1 MLTTKT
7 VPPTAKDYY
16 KEDNYYSKEDSEVQS
31 QWQGKGAEKLGLSGQ
46 VNDEVF
52 GLLLHGR
59 LPDKTKFRRRPPT
72 QADYKERGALDLTF
86 SAPKSVSLL
95 TKIGGD
101 KELEQAHYRAVAK
114 AIDYIEKHHAMTRIR
129 QRGNRLKV
137 NTGNLVVAKF
147 NHDTSRQLDPQLH
160 THCLVLNMTQTSS
173 GKWYSLSDDDIHKN
187 KRMLG
192 IIYQNE
198 LARGA
203 MELGYQ
209 IHRNGN
215 GTFDIA
221 GFKQEHLDYFSKRAK
236 EIEPLL
242 DKFSTWQERQDAS
255 LKVREKKVEI
265 DRRELLD
272 YWATEAASIGLQ
284 LPRPDGRQAVV
295 VGNHSSQS
303 ETINERAAARA
314 ERHPSAPVREAGEYR
329 QTTERATASL
339 DHRPA
344 ADARETE
351 HHRATVERDATGASH
366 LQQSGGLVHGGAVD
380 SSQRRAEGQ
389 RPGPDHQ
396 TVHRSTEPQHSDSGR
411 SGPADGSV
419 RFDGERQPVRDGVES
434 ELAGEI
440 AELLN
445 NRQQQQSLSAAIAQ
459 LKAAQQLQSQVQSR
473 HLQLGTAIA
482 DATQVLKTLQLKTNP
497 SKYLARETAKALQ
510 RYKAQRAVETSI
522 STDVLNQLKDAI
534 GQQQELSNNLQP
546 VANTLQTLKDK
557 AVARRLAKAI
567 AKRRQQAALK
577 REAQVSELVDAVKQ
591 RVEAQD
597 KQYRQFM
604 GQFET
609 ALQTVTDRFTARRVA
624 LAVARKQSHQQMMQE
639 GIQETLSESMQ
650 GIRASSQHSADTLTT
665 LSRLGPKIQQI
676 GKVLEEKRKDSV
688 EQKRA
693 IAYDQPHSIFASVDE
708 AVAAGIEHASERAVA
723 FRPERIVDFVLEE
736 LGGFDIDSIE
746 AAIERAP
753 GLIRFGKF
761 VTTDNAVRRELDTIR
776 TVMEQQ
782 EQLPPIAPT
791 AQLVELQLRATA
803 REQQQANPHWQWT
816 SGQSDAVRLAA
827 STRDRFVAWQGVAG
841 AGKTTALQQVSKL
854 ANSAGYSVKAFAPT
868 AKAAKVLSEELGIQG
883 QTVAR
888 LVRRE
893 PKPIAKPQLW
903 IVDEAGML
911 SADAGQKI
919 VHQAVQANA
928 RVVFV
933 GDTRQLSAV
942 EAGNPFKSLQQAGMR
957 TAYLE
962 ISRRQ
967 KNPGLKSAVD
977 LAARGE
983 IESSVQELERNG
995 MTHYHKYRGSR
1006 HKQIVADY
1014 LALTPAERMNTL
1026 VIAGTNKDR
1035 EAIAAGIRAGLR
1047 ARGELGEKVA
1057 ATRLGAK
1064 NLTDAQKKFV
1074 HNYEV
1079 GDVIIPTSKAYGLEA
1094 WQRYQ
1099 VTGIDDDRL
1108 RVTGDDGIYRVVK
1121 PSSKLSVFYEKPI
1134 NVSVGDVMRW
1144 RRNDMKAGR
1153 RNGQEFSI
1161 EAIEGRMAT
1170 VQSKTGRVRQVN
1182 LDEAQHFDY
1191 GIVTT
1196 TYGSQGKTCGRVL
1209 MMAED
1214 DGTLNRESYYVGIS
1228 RAKHGV
1234 KVYAEQR
1241 SVLVEAANR
1250 SQANENPIEQVENWV
1265 ETLNGLLEKSVER
1278 ERQMQAHEFV
1288 PATET
1293 IYETETVAVEPVET
1307 TERDRPVESAVHL
1320 TDKHRYEMEEESAIA
1335 PDVVELNVRSV
1346 AGEEA
1351 KQVLLTSPELYT
1363 SSGQL
1368 KKWVQ
1373 QRYDHIEKGG
1383 WVFQGVDPLNDGE
1396 RMDWV
1401 RFKPDR
1407 PKMNQKEDV
1416 ETGEIKTKPIKYE
1429 STPKTATRAM
1439 FPAYPRRL
1447 WEAMASSNKQ
1457 PIESRDR
1464 HFWQWVERTN
1474 LPIVITEGS
1483 KKGMA
1488 LASAGYIAI
1497 ALPGVWNGARKA
1509 TDDLPERLI
1518 PELEKFATAGRQIY
1532 FAFDADTKQLTVE
1545 QVNKAIHRTAGLMAK
1560 KDCHVFVMS
1569 WEGEKGI
1576 DDLIAAKGTGA
1587 VKAAYQQAQPF
1598 TEWKLANGF
1607 QTKQQEGIDIE
1618 LVQHWPQAA
1627 RIAGR
1632 SARYV
1637 EGTRRAVAGVESGGY
1652 LGEHNRQLL
1661 YVDVSA
1667 AMRRI
1672 SRQILV
1678 PRIKREWEEARYG
1691 LKLGHLPPTTM
1702 LQILQ
1707 NYSAS
1712 KGRRI

>member
-1 MLTTKT
+1 MLSTKN
-7 VPPTAKDYY
+7 VAPGAKAYY
-16 KEDNYYSKEDSEVQS
+16 KEDNYYSKEDSQAQS
-31 QWQGKGAEKLGLSGQ
+31 QWQGKGAQKLGLTGT

-59 LPDKTKFRRRPPT
+59 LPDKTKFRHRPPT
-72 QADYKERGALDLTF
+72 QTNYQERGALDLTF

-101 KELEQAHYRAVAK
+101 TELEQAHYRAVAK
-114 AIDYIEKHHAMTRIR
+114 AIDYIEKHHAITRVR
-129 QRGNRLKV
+129 QRGNRIKV
-137 NTGNLVVAKF
+137 NTENLVVAKF

-160 THCLVLNMTQTSS
+160 THCLVLNMTQTSG
-173 GKWYSLSDDDIHKN
+173 GKWYSLSNDAIHKN
-187 KRMLG
+187 KQLLG
-192 IIYQNE
+192 TIYQNE

-215 GTFDIA
+215 CTFEIA
-221 GFKQEHLDYFSKRAK
+221 GFKQEHLDYFSKRRK
-236 EIEPLL
+236 EIEPLI
-242 DKFSTWQERQDAS
+242 DKFSTWREKQDAS
-255 LKVREKKVEI
+255 LKVRQKKVEI
-265 DRRELLD
+265 DRQELLD
-272 YWATEAASIGLQ
+272 YWASEAAFINLQ
-284 LPRPDGRQAVV
+284 LPQPKGRSRAII
-295 VGNHSSQS
+295 GNYSSQA
-303 ETINERAAARA
+303 ETVNERAAARTQH
-314 ERHPSAPVREAGEYR
+314 RPQTTVR
-329 QTTERATASL
+329 QT
-339 DHRPA
+339 DQ
-344 ADARETE
+344 
-351 HHRATVERDATGASH
+351 HRAATQRNTTRANH
-366 LQQSGGLVHGGAVD
+366 LQQSGGLVYGRAVD
-380 SSQRRAEGQ
+380 PVEGEREQQRLGQ
-389 RPGPDHQ
+389 DDPRVRTGVEREQPAAGKR
-396 TVHRSTEPQHSDSGR
+396 RSE
-411 SGPADGSV
+411 DGGI
-419 RFDGERQPVRDGVES
+419 RGDGERRADRDGVEPK
-434 ELAGEI
+434 LAGEI

-445 NRQQQQSLSAAIAQ
+445 NRQQEQSLSAAISQ
-459 LKAAQQLQSQVQSR
+459 LKEAQQLQSRVHAQSQ
-473 HLQLGTAIA
+473 QLETALT
-482 DATQVLKTLQLKTNP
+482 DATQVLKTLQLKTHP
-497 SKYLARETAKALQ
+497 SKYIARETAKALHQ
-510 RYKAQRAVETSI
+510 YKLNRAIETSI
-522 STDVLNQLKDAI
+522 STDVLNQLKDAL
-534 GQQQELSNNLQP
+534 GQQQELSDNLQP
-546 VANTLQTLKDK
+546 LANSLQAIKDK
-557 AVARRLAKAI
+557 TVARRLAKAI
-567 AKRRQQAALK
+567 AKRRQQEALK

-597 KQYRQFM
+597 KQYLQFM
-604 GQFET
+604 GQFEK
-609 ALQTVTDRFTARRVA
+609 ALQTVTNRFTARRVA
-624 LAVARKQSHQQMMQE
+624 LAVARKQNHQQMMQE

-650 GIRASSQHSADTLTT
+650 GIRASSERSADMLTT

-676 GKVLEEKRKDSV
+676 GKVFEDKQQEDIER
-688 EQKRA
+688 KRA
-693 IAYDQPHSIFASVDE
+693 IAYRQPHSKFKTVDD
-708 AVAAGIEHASERAVA
+708 AVAAGIDHAAERAVA
-723 FRPERIVDFVLEE
+723 FRPERIVKFVLEE

-776 TVMEQQ
+776 TVLSQQ

-803 REQQQANPHWQWT
+803 REQQQESPHWQWT
-816 SGQSDAVRLAA
+816 SGQVDAVKLAA
-827 STRDRFVAWQGVAG
+827 TTRDRFVAWQGVAG

-854 ANSAGYSVKAFAPT
+854 ASSAGYAVKAFAPT
-868 AKAAKVLSEELGIQG
+868 AKATKVLSDELGIQG

-888 LVRRE
+888 LIRQE
-893 PKPIAKPQLW
+893 PKPSAKPQLW

-919 VHQAVQANA
+919 VRQAVQANA

-942 EAGNPFKSLQQAGMR
+942 EAGNPFKSLQQAGMK
-957 TAYLE
+957 TAYLT

-977 LAARGE
+977 LAARGD
-983 IESSVQELERNG
+983 IESSIKELERNG
-995 MTHYHKYRGSR
+995 MAHYHKYRGSR
-1006 HKQIVADY
+1006 HKQIVADF
-1014 LALTPAERMNTL
+1014 LALTPAERMDTL

-1035 EAIAAGIRAGLR
+1035 EAIAAGIRTRLR
-1047 ARGELGEKVA
+1047 ARGELGEQVA

-1064 NLTDAQKKFV
+1064 NLTDAQKAFV
-1074 HNYEV
+1074 HNYEA
-1079 GDVIIPTSKAYGLEA
+1079 GDVIIPTRKVFGLDT
-1094 WQRYQ
+1094 WQRYR
-1099 VTGIDDDRL
+1099 VTNIDNDRL
-1108 RVTGDDGIYRVVK
+1108 RVMGDDGIYRVVN
-1121 PSSKLSVFYEKPI
+1121 PSSNLSVFYQKSMD
-1134 NVSVGDVMRW
+1134 VSVGDVMRW
-1144 RRNDMKAGR
+1144 RRNDYGAGR

-1161 EAIEGRMAT
+1161 EAIEGRTAT
-1170 VQSKTGRVRQVN
+1170 VQYKDGKMERLN

-1191 GIVTT
+1191 GNVTT

-1241 SVLVEAANR
+1241 SVLVEAASR

-1278 ERQMQAHEFV
+1278 EWQMQAREFV

-1293 IYETETVAVEPVET
+1293 TDETAAVTAEQVET
-1307 TERDRPVESAVHL
+1307 TGSDRPNESAVHL

-1335 PDVVELNVRSV
+1335 RDVVELNVRSV
-1346 AGEEA
+1346 TGEEA
-1351 KQVLLTSPELYT
+1351 KQVLLTSPELFT

-1401 RFKPDR
+1401 RFKPDE
-1407 PKMNQKEDV
+1407 PKMNEKEDA
-1416 ETGEIKTKPIKYE
+1416 ETGEIKTKQIKYE

-1447 WEAMASSNKQ
+1447 WEAMATNNKQ
-1457 PIESRDR
+1457 PIESTDK

-1497 ALPGVWNGARKA
+1497 AFPGVWNGARKA

-1532 FAFDADTKQLTVE
+1532 FAFDADTKQSTVE

-1576 DDLIAAKGTGA
+1576 DDLIAAKGTDV
-1587 VKAAYQQAQPF
+1587 VKRAYQQAQPF

-1607 QTKQQEGIDIE
+1607 QTMQQESIDIE
-1618 LVQHWPQAA
+1618 LVQQWPQAA

-1632 SARYV
+1632 SAGYV
-1637 EGTRRAVAGVESGGY
+1637 EETHRAVRGVEGGAY

-1661 YVDVSA
+1661 YKDIA
-1667 AMRRI
+1667 TAMRRI
-1672 SRQILV
+1672 AQKIRDPHV
-1678 PRIKREWEEARYG
+1678 RRKWEKARYELRFG
-1691 LKLGHLPPTTM
+1691 NVPPAQM
-1702 LQILQ
+1702 LQTIQ
-1707 NYSAS
+1707 NYSPS
-1712 KGRRI
+1712 RSRKL

>member
-1 MLTTKT
+1 
-7 VPPTAKDYY
+7 
-16 KEDNYYSKEDSEVQS
+16 
-31 QWQGKGAEKLGLSGQ
+31 EK
-46 VNDEVF
+46 
-52 GLLLHGR
+52 
-59 LPDKTKFRRRPPT
+59 
-72 QADYKERGALDLTF
+72 
-86 SAPKSVSLL
+86 
-95 TKIGGD
+95 
-101 KELEQAHYRAVAK
+101 AHYRAVAK
-114 AIDYIEKHHAMTRIR
+114 AIDYIEKHHAITRVR
-129 QRGNRLKV
+129 QRGNRIKV

-160 THCLVLNMTQTSS
+160 THCLVLNMTQTSG
-173 GKWYSLSDDDIHKN
+173 GKWYSLSNDAIHKN
-187 KRMLG
+187 KQLLG
-192 IIYQNE
+192 TIYQNE

-215 GTFDIA
+215 GTFEIA
-221 GFKQEHLDYFSKRAK
+221 GFKQEHLDYFSKRRK
-236 EIEPLL
+236 EIEPLI
-242 DKFSTWQERQDAS
+242 DKFSTWREKQEAS
-255 LKVREKKVEI
+255 LKVRQKKVEI
-265 DRRELLD
+265 DRQELLD
-272 YWATEAASIGLQ
+272 YWTSEAAFIDLQ
-284 LPRPDGRQAVV
+284 LPQPKGRPGAIIGNYSPQA
-295 VGNHSSQS
+295 
-303 ETINERAAARA
+303 ETINERATARTQH
-314 ERHPSAPVREAGEYR
+314 RSPAGVR
-329 QTTERATASL
+329 QTDDYRAT
-339 DHRPA
+339 DEP
-344 ADARETE
+344 DET
-351 HHRATVERDATGASH
+351 RTRH
-366 LQQSGGLVHGGAVD
+366 LQQSGGFVHGGAVD
-380 SSQRRAEGQ
+380 PVEGEGEQRRLRTDHPRVRAGIEGEQ
-389 RPGPDHQ
+389 PAAGK
-396 TVHRSTEPQHSDSGR
+396 RSPENGGIR
-411 SGPADGSV
+411 L
-419 RFDGERQPVRDGVES
+419 DGERRADRDGVERQ
-434 ELAGEI
+434 LAGEI

-445 NRQQQQSLSAAIAQ
+445 NRQQEQSLSAAIAQ
-459 LKAAQQLQSQVQSR
+459 LQEAQQLQSRVHAQSQ
-473 HLQLGTAIA
+473 QLESALTE
-482 DATQVLKTLQLKTNP
+482 ATQVLKTLQLKTNP
-497 SKYLARETAKALQ
+497 SKYLARETAKALHQ
-510 RYKAQRAVETSI
+510 YTVNRAVETSI
-522 STDVLNQLKDAI
+522 GADVLNQLKDAI
-534 GQQQELSNNLQP
+534 GQQQELSDNLQP
-546 VANTLQTLKDK
+546 LANSLQTIKDK
-557 AVARRLAKAI
+557 TVARRLANAI
-567 AKRRQQAALK
+567 AKRRQQEALK
-577 REAQVSELVDAVKQ
+577 REAQISELVDAVKQ

-604 GQFET
+604 CQFEK

-624 LAVARKQSHQQMMQE
+624 LAVARKQNHQQMMQE

-650 GIRASSQHSADTLTT
+650 SIQASSDRSADTLTT

-676 GKVLEEKRKDSV
+676 GKVFEDKLQEDIER
-688 EQKRA
+688 KRA
-693 IAYDQPHSIFASVDE
+693 IAYDQPHSKFETVDD
-708 AVAAGIEHASERAVA
+708 AVAAGIDHAAERAVA
-723 FRPERIVDFVLEE
+723 FRPERIVKFVLEE
-736 LGGFDIDSIE
+736 LGGFNIDSIE

-776 TVMEQQ
+776 TVLGQQ
-782 EQLPPIAPT
+782 GQLAPIAPT

-803 REQQQANPHWQWT
+803 KDHQQENPHWQWT
-816 SGQSDAVRLAA
+816 SGQVDAVKLAA
-827 STRDRFVAWQGVAG
+827 TTRDRFVAWQGVAG
-841 AGKTTALQQVSKL
+841 SGKTTALQQVSKL

-868 AKAAKVLSEELGIQG
+868 AKATKVLSDELGIQG

-888 LVRRE
+888 LVRRQ
-893 PKPIAKPQLW
+893 PKAEGKPQLW

-919 VHQAVQANA
+919 VRQAVQANA
-928 RVVFV
+928 RVMFV

-942 EAGNPFKSLQQAGMR
+942 EAGNPFKSLQQAGMK
-957 TAYLE
+957 TAYLT

-977 LAARGE
+977 LAARGD
-983 IESSVQELERNG
+983 IESSVKELERNG

-1006 HKQIVADY
+1006 HKQIVADF
-1014 LALTPAERMNTL
+1014 LALTPAERMDTL

-1035 EAIAAGIRAGLR
+1035 EAIAAGIRTGLR

-1064 NLTDAQKKFV
+1064 NLTDAQKSFV

-1079 GDVIIPTSKAYGLEA
+1079 GDVVIPTRKVFGLET
-1094 WQRYQ
+1094 WQRYR
-1099 VTGIDDDRL
+1099 VTNIDNDRL
-1108 RVTGDDGIYRVVK
+1108 RVMGDDGIYRLVN
-1121 PSSKLSVFYEKPI
+1121 PSTKLSVFYQESMD
-1134 NVSVGDVMRW
+1134 VSVGDVMRW
-1144 RRNDMKAGR
+1144 RRNDYGAGR

-1161 EAIEGRMAT
+1161 EAIEGRTAT
-1170 VQSKTGRVRQVN
+1170 VQYRDGNMERLN
-1182 LDEAQHFDY
+1182 LERAQHFDY
-1191 GIVTT
+1191 ANVTT

-1234 KVYAEQR
+1234 KVYAEQQ
-1241 SVLVEAANR
+1241 SVLVEAASR

-1278 ERQMQAHEFV
+1278 ERQMQAREFV

-1293 IYETETVAVEPVET
+1293 SIEIEPEGVEAVETIES
-1307 TERDRPVESAVHL
+1307 ERPVESVVHL
-1320 TDKHRYEMEEESAIA
+1320 TEKHRYEMEEESAIA
-1335 PDVVELNVRSV
+1335 RDVVELNVRSV
-1346 AGEEA
+1346 VGEEA
-1351 KQVLLTSPELYT
+1351 KQVLLTSPELFT

-1383 WVFQGVDPLNDGE
+1383 WVFQGVDPLNDGK

-1401 RFKPDR
+1401 RFKPDE
-1407 PKMNQKEDV
+1407 PKMNEKEDA

-1447 WEAMASSNKQ
+1447 WEAMATNNKQ
-1457 PIESRDR
+1457 PIESKDK

-1488 LASAGYIAI
+1488 LASAGYITI

-1518 PELEKFATAGRQIY
+1518 LELEKFATPGRQIY
-1532 FAFDADTKQLTVE
+1532 FAFDADTKQSTVE

-1576 DDLIAAKGTGA
+1576 DDLIAAKGTGV

-1598 TEWKLANGF
+1598 TAWKLANRF

-1632 SARYV
+1632 SAGYV
-1637 EGTRRAVAGVESGGY
+1637 EVTRKAVVGVEGGGY

-1661 YVDVSA
+1661 YADIA
-1667 AMRRI
+1667 KAMRRI
-1672 SRQILV
+1672 AQ
-1678 PRIKREWEEARYG
+1678 RIRHPQTRREWDEARYDLRFG
-1691 LKLGHLPPTTM
+1691 NVPPAKM
-1702 LQILQ
+1702 LQAIQ

-1712 KGRRI
+1712 RSRRL

>member
-1 MLTTKT
+1 MLSTKN
-7 VPPTAKDYY
+7 VAPGAKAYY
-16 KEDNYYSKEDSEVQS
+16 KEDNYYSKEDSEAQS
-31 QWQGKGAEKLGLSGQ
+31 QWQGKGAEKLGLTGT

-72 QADYKERGALDLTF
+72 HAGYQERGALDLTF

-101 KELEQAHYRAVAK
+101 TQLEKAHYRAVAK
-114 AIDYIEKHHAMTRIR
+114 AIDYIEKHHAITRIR
-129 QRGNRLKV
+129 QRGNQIKV

-147 NHDTSRQLDPQLH
+147 NHDTSRLLDPQLH
-160 THCLVLNMTQTSS
+160 THCLVLNMTQTSG
-173 GKWYSLSDDDIHKN
+173 GKWYSLSNDAIHKN
-187 KRMLG
+187 KHLLG
-192 IIYQNE
+192 AIYQNE

-215 GTFDIA
+215 GTFEIA
-221 GFKQEHLDYFSKRAK
+221 GFKQKHLDYFSKRRK
-236 EIEPLL
+236 EIEPLI

-272 YWATEAASIGLQ
+272 YWASEAASIGLQ
-284 LPRPDGRQAVV
+284 LPQPSGRRAVV
-295 VGNHSSQS
+295 VGNSQLQP
-303 ETINERAAARA
+303 ETINERAAARTQH
-314 ERHPSAPVREAGEYR
+314 RPSASVRPADNY
-329 QTTERATASL
+329 RATNEL
-339 DHRPA
+339 DETR
-344 ADARETE
+344 AR
-351 HHRATVERDATGASH
+351 H
-366 LQQSGGLVHGGAVD
+366 LQQSGGFVHGGVVD
-380 SSQRRAEGQ
+380 SPQSRGEEQ
-389 RPGPDHQ
+389 RPGRDNRAIRAGVEREQ
-396 TVHRSTEPQHSDSGR
+396 
-411 SGPADGSV
+411 PAAGKRRFEDGGI
-419 RFDGERQPVRDGVES
+419 RRNGERRTGRDGVEPT
-434 ELAGEI
+434 LASEI

-459 LKAAQQLQSQVQSR
+459 LKAAQQLQTRVHAQSQ
-473 HLQLGTAIA
+473 QLESALT

-497 SKYLARETAKALQ
+497 SKHLARETAKALHQ
-510 RYKAQRAVETSI
+510 YTVNRAVETSI
-522 STDVLNQLKDAI
+522 STEVLNQLKDAL

-546 VANTLQTLKDK
+546 LANSLQTIEDK
-557 AVARRLAKAI
+557 TVARRLAEAI
-567 AKRRQQAALK
+567 AKRRQQEALK

-597 KQYRQFM
+597 KQYQQFI
-604 GQFET
+604 GQFEK

-624 LAVARKQSHQQMMQE
+624 LAVARKRNHRQMMQE

-650 GIRASSQHSADTLTT
+650 GIRASSERSADTLTT

-676 GKVLEEKRKDSV
+676 GKVFEDRRQEDIER
-688 EQKRA
+688 KRA
-693 IAYDQPHSIFASVDE
+693 IAYDQPHSKFETVDE
-708 AVAAGIEHASERAVA
+708 AVAAGIDHAAERAVA
-723 FRPERIVDFVLEE
+723 FRPERIVKFVLEE
-736 LGGFDIDSIE
+736 LGGFDIESIE

-753 GLIRFGKF
+753 GLIRFGRF

-776 TVMEQQ
+776 TVLGQQ
-782 EQLPPIAPT
+782 GQLTPIAPT
-791 AQLVELQLRATA
+791 NQLVELQLQATV
-803 REQQQANPHWQWT
+803 RDHQQTSPHWQWT
-816 SGQSDAVRLAA
+816 SGQVDAVKLAA
-827 STRDRFVAWQGVAG
+827 TTRDRFVAWQGVAG
-841 AGKTTALQQVSKL
+841 AGKTTALKQVSKL
-854 ANSAGYSVKAFAPT
+854 ATSCGYTVKAFAPT
-868 AKAAKVLSEELGIQG
+868 AKATKVLSDELGIRG

-888 LVRRE
+888 LIRQE
-893 PKPIAKPQLW
+893 PKPSAKPQLW

-919 VHQAVQANA
+919 VQQAVQANA

-957 TAYLE
+957 TAHLT

-983 IESSVQELERNG
+983 IESSVKELERNG

-1006 HKQIVADY
+1006 HKQIVADF
-1014 LALTPAERMNTL
+1014 LALTAAERMDTL

-1035 EAIAAGIRAGLR
+1035 EAIASGIRRGLR
-1047 ARGELGEKVA
+1047 ARGELGEQVA

-1064 NLTDAQKKFV
+1064 NLTDAQKAFV

-1079 GDVIIPTSKAYGLEA
+1079 GDVVIPTRKVFGLET
-1094 WQRYQ
+1094 WQRYR
-1099 VTGIDDDRL
+1099 VTNIDNDRL
-1108 RVTGDDGIYRVVK
+1108 RVMGDDGIYRVVN
-1121 PSSKLSVFYEKPI
+1121 PSSNLSVFYQKSMD
-1134 NVSVGDVMRW
+1134 VSVGDVMRW
-1144 RRNDMKAGR
+1144 RRNDYGAGR

-1161 EAIEGRMAT
+1161 EAIEGRTAT
-1170 VQSKTGRVRQVN
+1170 VQYRDGKMERLN
-1182 LDEAQHFDY
+1182 LDRAQHFDY
-1191 GIVTT
+1191 ANVTT

-1228 RAKHGV
+1228 RAKHGG

-1241 SVLVEAANR
+1241 SVLVEAASR
-1250 SQANENPIEQVENWV
+1250 SHANENPIEQVENWV
-1265 ETLNGLLEKSVER
+1265 EMLNGLLEKSVER
-1278 ERQMQAHEFV
+1278 ERQMQAREFI

-1293 IYETETVAVEPVET
+1293 INEAATEVAETPVVEQFES
-1307 TERDRPVESAVHL
+1307 DRLDDSAVHL
-1320 TDKHRYEMEEESAIA
+1320 TDKHRYEMEEESAISR
-1335 PDVVELNVRSV
+1335 DVVELNVRSV
-1346 AGEEA
+1346 VGEEA
-1351 KQVLLTSPELYT
+1351 KQVLLTSPELFT

-1401 RFKPDR
+1401 RFKPDE
-1407 PKMNQKEDV
+1407 PKMNEKEDA

-1439 FPAYPRRL
+1439 FPAYPQRL
-1447 WEAMASSNKQ
+1447 WEAMATRNKQ
-1457 PIESRDR
+1457 PIESTDK

-1497 ALPGVWNGARKA
+1497 SLPGVWNGARKA

-1532 FAFDADTKQLTVE
+1532 FAFDADTKQSTVE

-1560 KDCHVFVMS
+1560 QDCHVFVMS

-1576 DDLIAAKGTGA
+1576 DDLIAAKGTD
-1587 VKAAYQQAQPF
+1587 VVRDAYRQAQPF

-1627 RIAGR
+1627 QIAGR
-1632 SARYV
+1632 SAGYV
-1637 EGTRRAVAGVESGGY
+1637 EITRRTVAGVEGGGY

-1661 YVDVSA
+1661 YKDIGR
-1667 AMRRI
+1667 AMERIARRI
-1672 SRQILV
+1672 SD
-1678 PRIKREWEEARYG
+1678 PRARREWDRARYE
-1691 LKLGHLPPTTM
+1691 LRYGHLPPLDM
-1702 LQILQ
+1702 LKTIGEVSL
-1707 NYSAS
+1707 
-1712 KGRRI
+1712 RRSRQR